1 MINTKANSLYEA
13 EKNSEEAPQNL
24 EEALEQIASLKEQLY
39 CYKTVAN
46 HTSNGVI
53 VLDLNGVVMWVN
65 DSFSKLSGRSLD
77 EVVGKTA
84 NQFLAGTTAN
94 LASAH
99 MVWTMMQLR
108 QGFTSEM
115 NHVNKS
121 GDPYQIIVNGEPI
134 SDEEGNVFGF
144 AMIETDITLLKIME
158 AALSDAHRA
167 AEEKEAAKT
176 NFFANLSHELRTPL
190 NGILGLAQLLEAT
203 KLSEEQAEYVR
214 SICESGES
222 LLTLIGNLL
231 ALTTSASDR
240 VNSDFE
246 EVDITRKLNFLS
258 GRFSSDCAKKGVLF
272 SVSIEETVPTKI
284 WLPWTNVSKVLYH
297 LLDNAVKFTQSGNI
311 KLNVSV
317 GSDSQIRF
325 RVQDT
330 GVGIPADALPQIF
343 NEFFQADESSTRN
356 YQGIGLGLPLAKKF
370 AASFG
375 SEVYVQTV
383 EGRGSIFAF
392 EAPYHSV

>member
-1 MINTKANSLYEA
+1 MIKTKVNSLYEG
-13 EKNSEEAPQNL
+13 ETKSEDATQNL
-24 EEALEQIASLKEQLY
+24 EEAIEQIESLKQQLH

-46 HTSNGVI
+46 HTSNGVL
-53 VLDLNGVVMWVN
+53 VLDLNGVVLWVN

-77 EVVGKTA
+77 EVVGKTI
-84 NQFLAGTTAN
+84 NQFLAGTTSN

-99 MVWTMMQLR
+99 MVWNMMQQR
-108 QGFTSEM
+108 RGFTSEM
-115 NHVNKS
+115 NHINKA

-134 SDEEGNVFGF
+134 ADDDGNVFGF
-144 AMIETDITLLKIME
+144 AMIETDITLLKVME

-190 NGILGLAQLLEAT
+190 NGILGLAQLLEST
-203 KLSEEQAEYVR
+203 QLSEEQAEYVR
-214 SICESGES
+214 SICDSGES

-240 VNSDFE
+240 IDSNFE
-246 EVDITRKLNFLS
+246 EVDISRKLNFLGS
-258 GRFSSDCAKKGVLF
+258 RFSGDCAKKGVLF
-272 SVSIEETVPTKI
+272 GIKIEENVPQKM

-297 LLDNAVKFTQSGNI
+297 LYDNAVKFTHSGNI
-311 KLNVSV
+311 KLSVSKI
-317 GSDSQIRF
+317 GDARIRF
-325 RVQDT
+325 KVQDT
-330 GVGIPADALPQIF
+330 GVGIPADALPHIF
-343 NEFFQADESSTRN
+343 KEFYQADESSTRN

-370 AASFG
+370 AASFD
-375 SEVYVQTV
+375 SEVLVQTV

-392 EAPYHSV
+392 DAPYRLS